1 MQPTVFIE
9 RSGMDRLLET
19 KYFFFQP
26 FDLLSWIWRL
36 PVRPV
41 AQKILQLHLHNAATR
56 KGRGEHYDSDLS
68 VSLMADLLGVSIDA
82 INKGHQ
88 QLTDEHLITRI
99 TRHSSDGRQ
108 LPSLTRLQMP
118 ADEYLKL
125 FSAPARNKPPTITA
139 PPSVPDTVAEGQ
151 QATEDTPTE
160 SAPATEIPEDTNAM
174 EKAQQAI
181 GHADTLIAEAKA
193 HEAEAAS
200 KVSDLYQQNASAPID
215 DFLSKIEVLSMAA
228 SQATREVDVVIRHK
242 ERCIAERENLS
253 KLNGFAKA
261 AESTKSNILLPT
273 PRQRL
278 NEHQTR
284 YLSNRLALI
293 RGISNP
299 TAVLR
304 ELIFHL
310 TDGVYGR
317 MAFRKAANI
326 TTALVKTGRWRTPK
340 GYTGVI
346 AA

>member
-1 MQPTVFIE
+1 MQLTVFIE

-26 FDLLSWIWRL
+26 FDLLTWIWRL

-88 QLTDEHLITRI
+88 QLADKNLITRI

-118 ADEYLKL
+118 ADEYRKL
-125 FSAPARNKPPTITA
+125 FSAPGRSKPPAVTA
-139 PPSVPDTVAEGQ
+139 PPSVPDTVAEGL

-160 SAPATEIPEDTNAM
+160 SAPATKVPDNTNAM

-181 GHADTLIAEAKA
+181 DHADTLIAEAKTR
-193 HEAEAAS
+193 EAEA
-200 KVSDLYQQNASAPID
+200 KERVGEIYQQNARAPID
-215 DFLSKIEVLSMAA
+215 DFLSKVEVLSMAA
-228 SQATREVDVVIRHK
+228 NQATREVDVVIRHK
-242 ERCIAERENLS
+242 ARCIAELENLS
-253 KLNGFAKA
+253 KLSGFAKA
-261 AESTKSNILLPT
+261 AGGKKSNTLLPT
-273 PRQRL
+273 PRRRL

-284 YLSNRLALI
+284 YLSNRLAPI
-293 RGISNP
+293 RGLSNP
-299 TAVLR
+299 TTVLR
-304 ELIFHL
+304 EIIFHL
-310 TDGVYGR
+310 TDGVYGQ

-326 TTALVKTGRWRTPK
+326 ATALVKTGRWRTPK
-340 GYTGVI
+340 GYTGVV